1 MRIYPENWTQPE
13 VTEIVL
19 TEEQR
24 LAIKNMMKTYINN
37 AGQPMLVSKLVDVA
51 ESYIY
56 TNYSVHVK
64 RKILGQIA
72 IEIQEE
78 WHPVVEEEVL

>member
-24 LAIKNMMKTYINN
+24 LAIKDMMKTYINGI
-37 AGQPMLVSKLVDVA
+37 GQPILVSKLVDVA

-56 TNYSVHVK
+56 THYSVHVK